1 MKRSLVAL
9 VVLLAACSGQDPG
22 AGGAGGAGTGGGQAG
37 AGPAGTGPAGGAA
50 GTGEAGGGPA
60 GTTGGGG
67 AGTTGGGGA
76 GTTGGGGAGTT
87 GGGGAGTSG
96 ASDGGAAGGGT
107 AGSGTTGAAGRDGG
121 ATTDGPAGV
130 DAPKLTECTMP
141 SIDRIQSWNATQG
154 EGDMVPSGGSLL
166 VKEGD
171 HYVAKVM
178 LNGSGWHVLPV
189 YLSNAAGG
197 GMVDLSTST
206 GFTLTYSTTAD
217 LWIQMRPANHWNGGV
232 QWVTKIPS
240 SGGMMVSRFFSLDAA
255 SWSYLSQLGGKPSW
269 PYEEARAQVRGFVFV
284 GNATNTV
291 VFAGLRFDGY
301 TPVCRP

>member
-1 MKRSLVAL
+1 MNRPAVAL
-9 VVLLAACSGQDPG
+9 VLLLAACQAQEPSGKP
-22 AGGAGGAGTGGGQAG
+22 GGAAGTGGAGASGAAG
-37 AGPAGTGPAGGAA
+37 AGPAGTSGAAGMGEAGGGAA
-50 GTGEAGGGPA
+50 GTGEAGV
-60 GTTGGGG
+60 TGGGG
-67 AGTTGGGGA
+67 AGSTGAAGTGQAGGGA
-76 GTTGGGGAGTT
+76 GSTGAAGTT
-87 GGGGAGTSG
+87 
-96 ASDGGAAGGGT
+96 GAAGGGT
-107 AGSGTTGAAGRDGG
+107 AGRDAGAP
-121 ATTDGPAGV
+121 TDGPAGI
-130 DAPKLTECTMP
+130 DAAKLMECTMP

-171 HYVAKVM
+171 HYVAKVT
-178 LNGSGWHVLPV
+178 LNGNDWHVLPV

-240 SGGMMVSRFFSLDAA
+240 SGGMMQSRFFSLDAA

-269 PYEEARAQVRGFVFV
+269 PYEEARSQVRGFVIV
-284 GNATNTV
+284 GNQPNTV

-301 TPVCRP
+301 VPVCRP

>member
-1 MKRSLVAL
+1 MNRSSVAL
-9 VVLLAACSGQDPG
+9 VVLLAACSAQGPSG
-22 AGGAGGAGTGGGQAG
+22 GGAAGTGGGQAG
-37 AGPAGTGPAGGAA
+37 MGPAGAGPAGAGPAGAGA
-50 GTGEAGGGPA
+50 
-60 GTTGGGG
+60 GGGG
-67 AGTTGGGGA
+67 AGATGNGGST
-76 GTTGGGGAGTT
+76 GTS
-87 GGGGAGTSG
+87 GAGTSG
-96 ASDGGAAGGGT
+96 AAGAAGTGQAGGGAGNAASPDGGAAGK
-107 AGSGTTGAAGRDGG
+107 AGASGAAGSSDGG
-121 ATTDGPAGV
+121 VVTDGPAGL
-130 DAPKLTECTMP
+130 DAAKLQECTMP
-141 SIDRIQSWNATQG
+141 SIDRIQSWNATMG

-171 HYVAKVM
+171 HYVAKVT
-178 LNGSGWHVLPV
+178 LNGNDWHVLPV

-240 SGGMMVSRFFSLDAA
+240 SGGVMQSRFFSLDTA

-269 PYEEARAQVRGFVFV
+269 PYEEARAQVRGFVIV
-284 GNATNTV
+284 GNQPNTV

-301 TPVCRP
+301 VPACRP